1 MAGRAQDRASY
12 ALDTRVSLLE
22 GDLDKQDGE
31 LCDYRNELKAM
42 RMILVGLL
50 ISISTASVLLA
61 LNLLL
66 SNVGK

>member
-1 MAGRAQDRASY
+1 MGGRAQDRTSY

-22 GDLDKQDGE
+22 GDLDKQDQQLE
-31 LCDYRNELKAM
+31 DFHSEVRAM

-61 LNLLL
+61 LNLVL